1 MTSREATLHYLK
13 QLKGQPLKE
22 QLSYILTNFWIP
34 IVALLAAIVFLV
46 SLVVHWTT
54 QNPTVLTLCCINAV
68 ATEDDTGGY
77 LQGFAQA
84 QGIDTD
90 QSVLRTEFIYLG
102 QDSEADYHYM
112 QLFTAM
118 QTVGDL
124 DVAVAEYDI
133 IIDYAYEDSFAD
145 LSEILTAAQLD
156 ALAPHFLYI
165 DQSVLEI
172 AMESPNALAEY
183 PDPTKPEE
191 MEQPIPVAIKLQ
203 PNWGLTESC
212 YPYTYQINAVA
223 LFANAGNMAN
233 AQAFLQYI
241 LEGN

>member
-34 IVALLAAIVFLV
+34 IVALFAAIVFLV
-46 SLVVHWTT
+46 SLVIHWTT
-54 QNPTVLTLCCINAV
+54 QKPTVLTLCCINAI
-68 ATEDDTGGY
+68 ATEDDTDGY

-90 QSVLRTEFIYLG
+90 RSVLRTEFIYLG
-102 QDSEADYHYM
+102 QDSEAAYQYM
-112 QLFTAM
+112 QLFAAM

-156 ALAPHFLYI
+156 ALAPHLLYI
-165 DQSVLEI
+165 DLSLLEKLEVYTEE
-172 AMESPNALAEY
+172 APTY

-191 MEQPIPVAIKLQ
+191 MERPIPVAVKLQ
-203 PNWGLTESC
+203 PDWGLSESC
-212 YPYTYQINAVA
+212 YPYTYQKNAVA